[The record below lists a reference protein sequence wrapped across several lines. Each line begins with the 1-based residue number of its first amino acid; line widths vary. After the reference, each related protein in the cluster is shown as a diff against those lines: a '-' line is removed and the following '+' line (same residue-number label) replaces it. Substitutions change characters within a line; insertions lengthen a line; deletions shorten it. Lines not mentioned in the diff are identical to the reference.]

1 MTLRLGCSTGTLF
14 PAVRTED
21 AVDLLARLG
30 VADIEVMIQSHGEC
44 EPSFQRLL
52 ARRVS
57 DAGGIVHAVHALVQV
72 HLVFD
77 GYERRVEEAWTRFE
91 HVIDGAAAMGAS
103 VLVWHGLCR
112 EARGYSLTSP
122 EVLEA
127 IDRVAAM
134 CKARSLR
141 LGLENVSW
149 CALAQVRDVLGM
161 SARIPELPHGDAI
174 AFTFDAFQ
182 AVEAGANPF
191 MMLSAMEPR
200 LANVHVRDFD
210 ESRPA
215 RRDLMPGEGTMPWP
229 ALVRAI
235 ASSGYAGPVMLE
247 GALGDEPDRAMAAVR
262 AFLDPLIAEAI
273 VPDSGCDAALPP
285 GLLQGIALFNAGEYY
300 ECHEVIEH
308 EWHAERRDIRRL
320 YQGILQIGVGLHHA
334 RGGNQRGAILLLGD
348 GIEKVSAFLP
358 ACRGIDTAGLVAQSQ
373 VCLELIR
380 MMSPEALPT
389 SFDWALA
396 PQIDFV

>member
-1 MTLRLGCSTGTLF
+1 
-14 PAVRTED
+14 V
-21 AVDLLARLG
+21 
-30 VADIEVMIQSHGEC
+30 
-44 EPSFQRLL
+44 
-52 ARRVS
+52 
-57 DAGGIVHAVHALVQV
+57 IVHAVHALVQV

-77 GYERRVEEAWTRFE
+77 AYERRVEEAWTRFE
-91 HVIDGAAAMGAS
+91 HVIDGAAVMGAS

-127 IDRVAAM
+127 IDRVAGM

-215 RRDLMPGEGTMPWP
+215 RRDMMPGEGTMPWP
-229 ALVRAI
+229 ALIRAI

-247 GALGDEPDRAMAAVR
+247 GALGDDPERAMAAVR

-273 VPDSGCDAALPP
+273 VPDSGCDAPLPP

-334 RGGNQRGAILLLGD
+334 SGGNQRGAILLLGD
-348 GIEKVSAFLP
+348 GIEKVSDFLP
-358 ACRGIDTAGLVAQSQ
+358 ACRGIDTAGLVVQSQ
-373 VCLELIR
+373 VCLESVR
-380 MMSPEALPT
+380 MMGLDDLPAA
-389 SFDWALA
+389 FDWALA
-396 PQIDFV
+396 PRIEFV